1 MGLICG
7 SRWPPP
13 TPAERGLT
21 GYRAGG
27 FRPGVTMHR
36 GDAVAAEFDIAI
48 IHAAEAKG
56 WRERGREATTSGGA
70 RQRLSLFDPF
80 SSSEVAVTKRAPNVN
95 GLGTAPTLRPGR

>member
-56 WRERGREATTSGGA
+56 WRERVEKRRRQAERGKDCPYSTLSRVRSSGDKTRAYRERS
-70 RQRLSLFDPF
+70 
-80 SSSEVAVTKRAPNVN
+80 
-95 GLGTAPTLRPGR
+95 